1 MESYIREFTEYLVA
15 EKNASPHTL
24 ESYLNDLSQFEEF
37 LKQSGHAGES
47 TDFKIETID
56 RLAVRSYLG
65 FLYDKKLAA
74 STMRRKLS
82 TLSSFF
88 RFLCRENYLP
98 SNIIKTIPAPKME
111 NKLPSFLSVDE
122 MFRLIDLP
130 KGEGFLVI
138 RDRSILELFYSTGI
152 RISELVSLKTQ
163 DLNMATHMVKVL
175 GKGRKERVLPFG
187 RKCFEALKKYTSV
200 RLEKLSA
207 TRTNSEFFF
216 LNHRSKGIS
225 TRGVRKI
232 IGKYVTTGNFS
243 GKVTPHSIR
252 HSFATHLLEG
262 GADLR
267 SIQELL
273 GHSSLSTTQKYTH
286 LTIDKLVETYDQA
299 HPRAKE

>member
-1 MESYIREFTEYLVA
+1 MESYIKVFTEYLVA

-98 SNIIKTIPAPKME
+98 NNIIKTIPAPKME

-122 MFRLIDLP
+122 MFRLINLP

-163 DLNMATHMVKVL
+163 DLNMAIHMVKVL

-187 RKCFEALKKYTSV
+187 QKCFEALKKYKGV

-216 LNHRSKGIS
+216 LNHRGRDIS

-232 IGKYVTTGNFS
+232 IGKYVTTANFS

-252 HSFATHLLEG
+252 HSFATHLLEE

-286 LTIDKLVETYDQA
+286 LTVDKLVETYDQA